1 VLAVTFPTAAAVQE
15 YFGDTDVEV
24 VGSET
29 RSKLDEL
36 LFLRRC
42 VFFSGVGGRSPSV

>member
-1 VLAVTFPTAAAVQE
+1 VTFRLPGAEQE
-15 YFGDTDVEV
+15 YFGDANVEV

-42 VFFSGVGGRSPSV
+42 VFFSGVGGQ